1 MAVTASLPTDF
12 QGWVAQFED
21 WQRKVGFD
29 TAWLGDYKFEAK
41 YDSENVKPDIEFGDY
56 KGRPKWERP
65 LQIPHQN
72 IRDALLHLITVQGD
86 TEFASVEQQR
96 HLLTSAPTE
105 YDRKSALRIM
115 AEEQRHGWQM
125 CHLLM
130 EHFGPAGAREAQKL
144 LQRNANEGSRI
155 LGSFNEPTKNWLDFF
170 VFTQFVDRDGK
181 YQLKMLSHS
190 AFKPLAASMGPMLKE
205 ESFHLGTGANGL
217 RRIVKAGVVPTPV
230 LQRAFNRWIPTAF
243 DLFGKDGSTSS
254 EWAFVWGIKG
264 RYDEDDPKVNAVE
277 PEKRMLNAYNRNL
290 YREEIVREVEL
301 LNKGIPD
308 GAAKL
313 VVPHARFHRAIGDD
327 VGAEVNV
334 DGSAW
339 KGKGSYADYL
349 AEVLPRK
356 EDDVVLA
363 ECFKREW
370 IAAKAA

>member
-12 QGWVAQFED
+12 AGWVSQFEQ
-21 WQRKVGFD
+21 WQAKVGFD
-29 TAWLGDYKFEAK
+29 TAWLGDYTFEAK
-41 YDSENVKPDIEFGDY
+41 YDYDNVLPHIEFGDY
-56 KGRPKWERP
+56 KGKPKWERP

-96 HLLTSAPTE
+96 HLLESAPTE

-130 EHFGPAGAREAQKL
+130 EHFGQAGAREAQKL
-144 LQRNANEGSRI
+144 LQRNANEGNRI

-217 RRIVKAGVVPTPV
+217 RRIVKAGVVPIPV

-243 DLFGKDGSTSS
+243 DLFGKDGSSSS
-254 EWAFVWGIKG
+254 EWAFVWGLKA
-264 RYDEDDPKVNAVE
+264 RYDEEKPEVNAVE
-277 PEKRMLNAYNRNL
+277 PDKRMLNAYNRNL

-301 LNKGIPD
+301 LNKGVPE
-308 GAAKL
+308 GQPKL
-313 VVPHARFHRAIGDD
+313 VVPAASFHRAIGDD
-327 VGAEVNV
+327 VGAEVHV
-334 DGSAW
+334 DGTPW

-349 AEVLPRK
+349 ASVLPTK
-356 EDDVVLA
+356 EDDAVLA
-363 ECFKREW
+363 ECFKQDW

>member
-1 MAVTASLPTDF
+1 MAVTASVPTDF
-12 QGWVAQFED
+12 HGWVGQFEE
-21 WQRKVGFD
+21 WQQKVGFD

-41 YDSENVKPDIEFGDY
+41 YDYENVKPDIEFGDY
-56 KGRPKWERP
+56 KGRPKWDRP

-125 CHLLM
+125 CHVLM
-130 EHFGPAGAREAQKL
+130 EHFGKEGAREAQKL
-144 LQRNANEGSRI
+144 LQRDANDKTRL

-217 RRIVKAGVVPTPV
+217 RRIVKQGVIPTPV

-254 EWAFVWGIKG
+254 EWGYVWGIKG
-264 RYDEDDPKVNAVE
+264 RYDEESPAPP
-277 PEKRMLNAYNRNL
+277 PEKRLLNAYNREL
-290 YREEIVREVEL
+290 YRQEILREVEI
-301 LNKGIPD
+301 LNKGIATGEPKLIVPD
-308 GAAKL
+308 PK
-313 VVPHARFHRAIGDD
+313 FHRAIGDY
-327 VGAEVNV
+327 VGAEVTV
-334 DGSAW
+334 EGAPW
-339 KGKGSYADYL
+339 KGKGSYSDYL
-349 AEVLPRK
+349 ASVLPTQ
-356 EDDVVLA
+356 EDDAVLA
-363 ECFKREW
+363 ECFKKDW